1 MPEVFF
7 PSRDVNPD
15 SDSDPQSEPQLR
27 ARRHSGT
34 RLRGTSLEHEPSE
47 PSAASQPA
55 ASRSAIARP
64 IGIEIDDTELAR
76 RMITDEGWAKEAF
89 YRKHVE
95 QAYRVARRLVRNSAD
110 AEDIVQEAFSQ
121 AFRDIEHL
129 REPAKVR
136 GWFMRIVVNRAHRKF
151 RRRNLLRIFGLDKS
165 TEDSLDRVT
174 SSDLCAESRTELALA
189 NRVLEQ
195 ASLAARTAWLLRH
208 VEGYTLPE
216 AALATD
222 CSLATVKRRI
232 SEVNQLLETHLA
244 LGSGN
249 TLGKVA
255 L

>member
-1 MPEVFF
+1 
-7 PSRDVNPD
+7 
-15 SDSDPQSEPQLR
+15 
-27 ARRHSGT
+27 
-34 RLRGTSLEHEPSE
+34 
-47 PSAASQPA
+47 
-55 ASRSAIARP
+55 
-64 IGIEIDDTELAR
+64 
-76 RMITDEGWAKEAF
+76 MITDEAWAKEAF

-95 QAYRVARRLVRNSAD
+95 QAYRVARRLVRNPTD

-121 AFRDIEHL
+121 AFRDIEKL
-129 REPAKVR
+129 REPSAVR

-165 TEDSLDRVT
+165 TEESLERVP

-195 ASLAARTAWLLRH
+195 AGLTARTAWLLRH

-232 SEVNQLLETHLA
+232 AEVNRLLEAHLSQESDVRHGEA
-244 LGSGN
+244 RHD
-249 TLGKVA
+249 
-255 L
+255 